1 MASMAGEW
9 AGPLGQMA
17 LTGRSCGS
25 FSVSRFQ
32 LICTSFSRRR
42 KRFASGPCGISTSMC
57 DSPTASRGV
66 QASCQPAVPVP
77 GCSSQRAG
85 VCSSMSSPSSAS
97 NGAMAWI
104 IRSAMGASTARCGV
118 GSSIIRSVVSR
129 KVTGCSSQ
137 PGAAVADGVSA
148 DACRPVGTVGA
159 RPVGTEA
166 CAVAKA
172 RTAATAPAGI
182 EDATSA
188 GCSRSQRSWAQSLS
202 AGAVNG
208 SVRRRSRP
216 SARAWRM
223 PGSWS
228 CSRPPPSQCAGN
240 RAPGSRRSRGRATV
254 EVFSTPPGAGVMEGS
269 VAFTPLL

>member
-57 DSPTASRGV
+57 DSPTASIGV
-66 QASCQPAVPVP
+66 QESCQPAVPVR
-77 GCSSQRAG
+77 GCSSQRVG
-85 VCSSMSSPSSAS
+85 VCISMSSPSSAS

-104 IRSAMGASTARCGV
+104 IRSAMAASTARCGV

-137 PGAAVADGVSA
+137 PGVAVVDGVSV
-148 DACRPVGTVGA
+148 DACRAADAAGE

-172 RTAATAPAGI
+172 RTAAAAPAGT
-182 EDATSA
+182 EDAPSD

-202 AGAVNG
+202 AGALKG
-208 SVRRRSRP
+208 SVRRRNRP

-223 PGSWS
+223 PGSRS
-228 CSRPPPSQCAGN
+228 CSRPPPSQWAGS
-240 RAPGSRRSRGRATV
+240 RAPGSRSSRGCSMV